1 MRKQLT
7 MIMILQLAVYT
18 GFGMIIPILPKIIKN
33 IGAAPFQLGLL
44 LSIYSIVSFIM
55 SPIWGSF
62 SDRIGRRPVIIIGLL
77 GYTISFFLFAISGGH
92 LWLMYLSRILGGFS
106 AGALTTCG
114 MAYVADITSEE
125 ERTKS
130 MGMVGMSIGI
140 GFILGPA
147 IGGLLSIW
155 GTYFPF
161 YAAAVLT
168 FVMMWVVIAALKESL
183 PPDHGESTEKKPTR
197 WAAFTGPLKYLY
209 TLSFFVSFTLAGLE
223 STFQFFEMKKI
234 GASVFEIGIMF
245 GVVGVVEALMQGGVI
260 RRFKKQ
266 GSENKGI
273 VIGLIVSSAG
283 FFLILLSQNVGTAM
297 LYLAIFSAGNSLI
310 RPCVLSLMT
319 KKTTVGQGVTTGLNS
334 SMGSLG
340 RIVGPLLGTA
350 VFALNIRLP
359 FLIGGFLALAEL
371 LLLARF
377 LKVTEKKEAVLGR
390 EGLEQEH

>member
-1 MRKQLT
+1 MKKSLG
-7 MIMILQLAVYT
+7 MIVAIQLAVYT

-33 IGAAPFQLGLL
+33 IGAGPVNLGLL
-44 LSIYSIVSFIM
+44 LSIYSLVSFLM
-55 SPIWGSF
+55 APLWGSY
-62 SDRIGRRPVIIIGLL
+62 SDRIGRRPVIILGLF

-92 LWLMYLSRILGGFS
+92 LWLMYLSRVLGGFS

-147 IGGLLSIW
+147 IGGILGKW
-155 GTYFPF
+155 GPYIPF
-161 YAAAVLT
+161 YVATGLT
-168 FVMMWVVIAALKESL
+168 LVMMFIALSTLKESL
-183 PPDHGESTEKKPTR
+183 QKNEEAEATVKQPSKWE
-197 WAAFTGPLKYLY
+197 AFTGSLKYLY
-209 TLSFFVSFTLAGLE
+209 VLSFSVSFTLAGLE
-223 STFQFFEMKKI
+223 STFQFFEMRKI
-234 GASVFEIGIMF
+234 GATVFEVGIMF
-245 GVVGVVEALMQGGVI
+245 GVVGVVEAIMQGGVI
-260 RRFKKQ
+260 RLFKKK

-273 VIGLIVSSAG
+273 LIGLLASAAG
-283 FFLILLSQNVGTAM
+283 FFLILMSQNIGTAM
-297 LYLAIFSAGNSLI
+297 LYLAIFAAGNSLI

-319 KKTTVGQGVTTGLNS
+319 KKTPVGQGMTTGLNS

-340 RIVGPLLGTA
+340 RIVGPILGTA

-359 FLIGGFLALAEL
+359 FLIGGFLTLAEL

-377 LKVTEKKEAVLGR
+377 LKVDQRKKAATNVTG
-390 EGLEQEH
+390 